1 VSRNALGLAATIII
15 VGWVAIAYFLGDR
28 RADTIGSIAA
38 GALLLVALVMELRRV
53 AKERD
58 GGR

>member
-28 RADTIGSIAA
+28 RADTNGSIAV